1 MYTARVD
8 HAPTGPD
15 DMFAEADV
23 ESTVK
28 ILNSVKANAAPAD
41 GAAWRN
47 RPRRRP
53 TVSKASDPKPQSG
66 RFGR

>member
-23 ESTVK
+23 ESTVE
-28 ILNSVKANAAPAD
+28 ILNSVEANAAPAD
-41 GAAWRN
+41 GAA
-47 RPRRRP
+47 
-53 TVSKASDPKPQSG
+53 
-66 RFGR
+66 